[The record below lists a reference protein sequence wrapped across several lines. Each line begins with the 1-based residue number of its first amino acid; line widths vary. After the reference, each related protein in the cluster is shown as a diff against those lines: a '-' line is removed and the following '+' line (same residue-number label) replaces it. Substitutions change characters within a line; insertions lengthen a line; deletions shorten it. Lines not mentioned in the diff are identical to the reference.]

1 MRVTEHPEDDMKK
14 TAAHLSPEESAL
26 LVVDIQERLMP
37 VIHERQRVVKNS
49 VLLIKAAKT
58 LGMPILATT
67 QYAARIGALLP
78 EIAEEL
84 GEIEPFDKME
94 FDCFANSVVEQAAKT
109 LRPRIRNLILCGV
122 ESHICIYQTVVGG
135 LATGCFEIWVAGDAV
150 SSRTNEN
157 YLAGLQRMKE
167 IDAVVGST
175 EMIIYDLLGRAGTPA
190 FRELLPY
197 LK

>member
-1 MRVTEHPEDDMKK
+1 MRK
-14 TAAHLSPEESAL
+14 TAVHLSPEESAL

-49 VLLIKAAKT
+49 ILLIKAAKA
-58 LGMPILATT
+58 LGMPIIATT

-78 EIAEEL
+78 EIVEEL
-84 GEIEPFDKME
+84 GEIEPLDKVE
-94 FDCFANSVVEQAAKT
+94 FDCFANRVVEQAAKALVT
-109 LRPRIRNLILCGV
+109 GVRNLIVCGV

-135 LATGCFEIWVAGDAV
+135 LAGGFEIWVAGDAV

-157 YLAGLQRMKE
+157 YQAGLQRMRE
-167 IDAVVGST
+167 IGAVVGST